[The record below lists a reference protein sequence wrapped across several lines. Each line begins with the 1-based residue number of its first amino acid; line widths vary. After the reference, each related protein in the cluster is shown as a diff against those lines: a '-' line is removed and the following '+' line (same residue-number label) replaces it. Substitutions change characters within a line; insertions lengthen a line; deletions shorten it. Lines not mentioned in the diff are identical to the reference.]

1 MRRTRRSARA
11 VRIVRHDGF
20 HAAASAVRK
29 RGCETEAEADVQPSE
44 DDRRAAAAAV
54 NRKRALEE
62 WEANKK
68 RWRDMGVP
76 TGLPAKK

>member
-1 MRRTRRSARA
+1 MVDSTSVPGPATPPA
-11 VRIVRHDGF
+11 
-20 HAAASAVRK
+20 
-29 RGCETEAEADVQPSE
+29 ETAENE

-68 RWRDMGVP
+68 RWREMGVP
-76 TGLPAKK
+76 EGLPAKK

>member
-1 MRRTRRSARA
+1 MRSPSEIGTILGMTDSSSNPPPA
-11 VRIVRHDGF
+11 
-20 HAAASAVRK
+20 
-29 RGCETEAEADVQPSE
+29 TEGPVPPVDENE

-68 RWRDMGVP
+68 RWRNMGVP

>member
-1 MRRTRRSARA
+1 MAEGRE
-11 VRIVRHDGF
+11 
-20 HAAASAVRK
+20 K
-29 RGCETEAEADVQPSE
+29 PEEKPAEAFESE

-68 RWRDMGVP
+68 KWLAMGVP
-76 TGLPAKK
+76 APLPAKK

>member
-1 MRRTRRSARA
+1 MVDPETPP
-11 VRIVRHDGF
+11 
-20 HAAASAVRK
+20 AAP
-29 RGCETEAEADVQPSE
+29 ADTDASE

-68 RWRDMGVP
+68 RWREMGVP
-76 TGLPAKK
+76 EGLPAKK

>member
-1 MRRTRRSARA
+1 MTDSTLPLPPPSAGESPA
-11 VRIVRHDGF
+11 DE
-20 HAAASAVRK
+20 ASVN
-29 RGCETEAEADVQPSE
+29 E